1 MAFLFDLL
9 RSFPPVLLLSI
20 PNGVVMLN
28 FLRGLDV
35 VWKAPDDKSVELTPI
50 RWLIVPHQKY
60 EALFIKRPLLLV
72 ITLCLLLL
80 LLPYHASLLWTM
92 AEIDT
97 FNGKKPGA
105 VELHLQNCNYAY
117 KSYIF
122 ICIARWRCNTFG
134 HFSSITFQCK

>member
-1 MAFLFDLL
+1 M
-9 RSFPPVLLLSI
+9 
-20 PNGVVMLN
+20 
-28 FLRGLDV
+28 
-35 VWKAPDDKSVELTPI
+35 ELTPI

-105 VELHLQNCNYAY
+105 VELNLQNCYYA
-117 KSYIF
+117 
-122 ICIARWRCNTFG
+122 C
-134 HFSSITFQCK
+134 